1 MRRWAATAAHG
12 ELWRKFGSYPY
23 GETKSGTG
31 ADAPERTAR
40 RMLQKIQSNLLLTV
54 KNSDGSDMDF
64 SKATNILFGIRQQ
77 PSLYLE
83 FPGVWVNGQLL
94 VQIPFE
100 DAMKLAVTATKV
112 QLFWT
117 DENGQKHA
125 TAASAISVE
134 ELIRE
139 AGYD

>member
-1 MRRWAATAAHG
+1 MWISRRPPTSYLA
-12 ELWRKFGSYPY
+12 LGSSRAYIW
-23 GETKSGTG
+23 SS
-31 ADAPERTAR
+31 R
-40 RMLQKIQSNLLLTV
+40 
-54 KNSDGSDMDF
+54 
-64 SKATNILFGIRQQ
+64 
-77 PSLYLE
+77 
-83 FPGVWVNGQLL
+83 GVWVNGQLL

>member
-1 MRRWAATAAHG
+1 
-12 ELWRKFGSYPY
+12 
-23 GETKSGTG
+23 
-31 ADAPERTAR
+31 
-40 RMLQKIQSNLLLTV
+40 MLQKIQSNLLLTV
-54 KNSDGSDMDF
+54 KNSDGSDVDF

-94 VQIPFE
+94 VQIP
-100 DAMKLAVTATKV
+100 AMKLAVTATKV

>member
-1 MRRWAATAAHG
+1 M
-12 ELWRKFGSYPY
+12 EQ
-23 GETKSGTG
+23 
-31 ADAPERTAR
+31 ADRPERMVR

-54 KNSDGSDMDF
+54 KNSDGSDVDF
-64 SKATNILFGIRQQ
+64 SKATNILFGLRQQ

-94 VQIPFE
+94 VQIPFG

-117 DENGQKHA
+117 DENGRKHA